1 MAGAPGFHPFLPLP
15 YDPPMPA
22 SPASARFDGK
32 AFVRTLTGAPG
43 VYRMFDRADELLYV
57 GKAGNLKK
65 RVGSYFLKPKMD
77 PRIAAMVGQIARM
90 ETTVTRTEA
99 EALLLEA
106 QLIKSLKPRY
116 NIVLRDD
123 KSYPYIH
130 LTGAPAAPARATRKS
145 AVGDESAPADP
156 GGRRMR
162 HRETAQDSPV
172 SPAQAFPRLA
182 FHRGARVAGG
192 RYFGP
197 FPSAGAVRESLD
209 LIQKLFKIR
218 NCEDSYFRNRSRPC
232 LQYQINRCTAPCVG
246 LVSAQEYADNVR
258 HAEMFLDGRGGAVM
272 DELVA
277 TMERASAH
285 LAFERAAQIRDQIA
299 AVKRVQANHY
309 VQGASADMD
318 VIACAIRGGVACV
331 SVLFF
336 RNGISLGSRDFFPR
350 LPVAADEAAI
360 VASFIAQ
367 YYLERPVPAELV
379 ISHAPEDAV
388 PLAEALAGRSG
399 HGVAIKVAV
408 RADRARFRDLA
419 MRNAEAALA
428 SRLASRQTLLARFE
442 AVRDLL
448 GLDETPQR
456 IECFDISH
464 TLGEATVASCVVFGP
479 EGPEKSQYRRFNIA
493 GITGGDD
500 YAAMRQ
506 ALERRYRRVQAG
518 EGRLPDLLLI
528 DGGKGQVQQAIDVL
542 NEIGI
547 EGVPIVGVAKGEAR
561 RAGDET
567 LILGRSGRTLW
578 PGPESPASH
587 LIQAVRDEAHRF
599 AITGHR
605 GRREKVRETS
615 TLEEIAGVGA
625 RRRAALLRH
634 FGGLGGLSR
643 AGVEELMQVKGI
655 SRELAG
661 RIYATFHG

>member
-1 MAGAPGFHPFLPLP
+1 MGRFPLP
-15 YDPPMPA
+15 FPYYSRMSESLPTPP
-22 SPASARFDGK
+22 RFDGK
-32 AFVRTLTGAPG
+32 AFVSTLTGAPG
-43 VYRMFDRADELLYV
+43 VYRMFDARDELLYV

-130 LTGAPAAPARATRKS
+130 LTT
-145 AVGDESAPADP
+145 GD
-156 GGRRMR
+156 
-162 HRETAQDSPV
+162 
-172 SPAQAFPRLA
+172 FPRLA
-182 FHRGARVAGG
+182 FHRGARTGGG

-209 LIQKLFKIR
+209 LIQKLFRIR

-232 LQYQINRCTAPCVG
+232 LQHQIGRCTAPCVG
-246 LVSAQEYADNVR
+246 LVTVEDYGADVR
-258 HAEMFLDGRGGAVM
+258 HAEMFLDGRAGAVM

-277 TMERASAH
+277 TMERASKD
-285 LAFERAAQIRDQIA
+285 LRFERAASIRDQIA
-299 AVKRVQANHY
+299 AVKRVQARHY

-318 VIACAIRGGVACV
+318 VIACTIRGGVACV

-336 RNGISLGSRDFFPR
+336 RNGVSLGSRDFFPR
-350 LPVAADEAAI
+350 LAGATDEGAI
-360 VASFIAQ
+360 LGSFIAQ
-367 YYLERPVPAELV
+367 YYLERPVPAELIV
-379 ISHAPEDAV
+379 SHAPDDAK
-388 PLAEALAGRSG
+388 PLAEALAGHAGHSVEIKSSVRS
-399 HGVAIKVAV
+399 
-408 RADRARFRDLA
+408 DRARFLDLA
-419 MRNAEAALA
+419 RRNAEAALA

-442 AVRDLL
+442 ALRDLL

-464 TLGEATVASCVVFGP
+464 TMGEATVASCVVFGP
-479 EGPEKSQYRRFNIA
+479 EGPEKSQYRRFNIS
-493 GITGGDD
+493 GITPGDD

-506 ALERRYRRVQAG
+506 ALQRRFRRDPIAAPATPDAAG
-518 EGRLPDLLLI
+518 DAPATAASVAKPPLMARLPDLLLI
-528 DGGKGQVQQAIDVL
+528 DGGKGQVQQALDVL
-542 NEIGI
+542 NELGI

-567 LILGRSGRTLW
+567 LIVGHSGRTLF

-587 LIQAVRDEAHRF
+587 LVQAVRDEAHRF

-605 GRREKVRETS
+605 GRREKAREAS
-615 TLEEIAGVGA
+615 TLEDIAGVGA
-625 RRRAALLRH
+625 RRRSALLKH
-634 FGGLGGLSR
+634 FGGLGGLSK
-643 AGVEELMQVKGI
+643 AGIEELMQVNGI
-655 SRELAG
+655 NRQLAE

>member
-1 MAGAPGFHPFLPLP
+1 MPQPST
-15 YDPPMPA
+15 PPP
-22 SPASARFDGK
+22 PFDGK

-43 VYRMFDRADELLYV
+43 VYRMFGADGGLLYV

-65 RVGSYFLKPKMD
+65 RVGSYFLKPRME
-77 PRIAAMVGQIARM
+77 PRIAAMAAQIARI

-116 NIVLRDD
+116 NILLRDD

-130 LTGAPAAPARATRKS
+130 LT
-145 AVGDESAPADP
+145 
-156 GGRRMR
+156 
-162 HRETAQDSPV
+162 
-172 SPAQAFPRLA
+172 AQAAATPDVVAKVVRGNAIPPSEYPRLA
-182 FHRGARVAGG
+182 FHRGARTAPG

-209 LIQKLFKIR
+209 LIQKLFRIR

-232 LQYQINRCTAPCVG
+232 LQHQINRCTAPCVG
-246 LVSAQEYADNVR
+246 LVSVADYAENVR
-258 HAEMFLDGRGGAVM
+258 YAEMFLNGRGGVVM

-277 TMERASAH
+277 SMERASSD

-299 AVKRVQANHY
+299 AVKRVQAHHY
-309 VQGASADMD
+309 VQGANADMD
-318 VIACAIRGGVACV
+318 VIACAIRAGIACI

-336 RNGISLGSRDFFPR
+336 RNGVSLGSRDFFPR
-350 LPVAADEAAI
+350 LPVEADEATI
-360 VASFIAQ
+360 VGSFIAQ
-367 YYLERPVPAELV
+367 YYLERPVPAELIV
-379 ISHAPEDAV
+379 SHAPADAA
-388 PLAEALAGRSG
+388 PLAEALASRAE
-399 HGVAIKVAV
+399 HAVEIKPSV
-408 RADRARFRDLA
+408 RGDRARFRDLA
-419 MRNAEAALA
+419 QRNAEAALT

-442 AVRDLL
+442 ALRDLL

-464 TLGEATVASCVVFGP
+464 TMGEATVASCVVFGA

-493 GITGGDD
+493 GITPGDD

-506 ALERRYRRVQAG
+506 ALERRYKRIQGG

-528 DGGKGQVQQAIDVL
+528 DGGKGQVQQAVDVL
-542 NEIGI
+542 NELGV

-578 PGPESPASH
+578 PGPESLASH

-605 GRREKVRETS
+605 GRREKARETS
-615 TLEEIAGVGA
+615 TLEEIVGVGA
-625 RRRAALLRH
+625 KRRSSLLRH
-634 FGGLGGLSR
+634 FGGLNGISK
-643 AGVEELMQVKGI
+643 AGIEELMQVKGI
-655 SRELAG
+655 SRELAE
-661 RIYATFHG
+661 RIYATLHG

>member
-1 MAGAPGFHPFLPLP
+1 
-15 YDPPMPA
+15 MPETRHT
-22 SPASARFDGK
+22 PIPFDGK
-32 AFVRTLTGAPG
+32 VFVSTLTGAPG
-43 VYRMFDRADELLYV
+43 VYRMLGASGDLLYV

-65 RVGSYFLKPKMD
+65 RVGSYFLKPRLE
-77 PRIAAMVGQIARM
+77 PRIAAMIAQIAQI

-116 NIVLRDD
+116 NILLRDD

-130 LTGAPAAPARATRKS
+130 LTG
-145 AVGDESAPADP
+145 GD
-156 GGRRMR
+156 
-162 HRETAQDSPV
+162 
-172 SPAQAFPRLA
+172 FPRLA
-182 FHRGARVAGG
+182 FHRGARARDG

-209 LIQKLFKIR
+209 LIQKLFRIR
-218 NCEDSYFRNRSRPC
+218 NCEDSYFKNRSRPC
-232 LQYQINRCTAPCVG
+232 LQYQIGRCTAPCVG
-246 LVSAQEYADNVR
+246 LASIPDYAEDVR
-258 HAEMFLDGRGGAVM
+258 HAEMFLDGRGSVMM

-277 TMERASAH
+277 SMERASAN
-285 LAFERAAQIRDQIA
+285 LAFEKAARIRDQIA

-309 VQGASADMD
+309 VQGANADMD
-318 VIACAIRGGVACV
+318 VIACAIRAGIACI

-336 RNGISLGSRDFFPR
+336 RNGVSLGSRDFFPR
-350 LPVAADEAAI
+350 LAVEADEAAI
-360 VASFIAQ
+360 IASFIAQ
-367 YYLERPVPAELV
+367 YYLERPVPAELIV
-379 ISHAPEDAV
+379 SHEPDDAV
-388 PLAEALAGRSG
+388 PLAEALCTHAG
-399 HGVAIKVAV
+399 HTVEIKASV
-408 RADRARFRDLA
+408 RGDRARFLDLTR
-419 MRNAEAALA
+419 RNAEAALT

-442 AVRDLL
+442 ALRDLL
-448 GLDETPQR
+448 ELDETPQR

-464 TLGEATVASCVVFGP
+464 TMGEATVASCVVFGP
-479 EGPEKSQYRRFNIA
+479 EGPEKSQYRRFNIT

-506 ALERRYRRVQAG
+506 ALERRYKRIQEG

-542 NEIGI
+542 NELGV

-578 PGPESPASH
+578 PGPESLASH

-605 GRREKVRETS
+605 GRREKAREAS
-615 TLEEIAGVGA
+615 TLEEIPGVGA
-625 RRRAALLRH
+625 RRRSALLRH
-634 FGGLGGLSR
+634 FGGLGGLSK
-643 AGVEELMQVKGI
+643 AGIEELMQVKGI
-655 SRELAG
+655 SRELAE
-661 RIYATFHG
+661 RIYATLHG

>member
-1 MAGAPGFHPFLPLP
+1 MSESPHPPAP
-15 YDPPMPA
+15 
-22 SPASARFDGK
+22 FDGK
-32 AFVRTLTGAPG
+32 VFVHTLTGAPG
-43 VYRMFDRADELLYV
+43 VYRMFGAGDELLYV

-65 RVGSYFLKPKMD
+65 RVGSYFLKPRME
-77 PRIAAMVGQIARM
+77 PRIAAMVAQIARI
-90 ETTVTRTEA
+90 ETTVTRTEG

-116 NIVLRDD
+116 NILLRDD
-123 KSYPYIH
+123 KSYPYIR
-130 LTGAPAAPARATRKS
+130 LTT
-145 AVGDESAPADP
+145 GD
-156 GGRRMR
+156 
-162 HRETAQDSPV
+162 
-172 SPAQAFPRLA
+172 FPRLA
-182 FHRGARVAGG
+182 FHRGARVGGG

-197 FPSAGAVRESLD
+197 FPSAGAVRETLD

-218 NCEDSYFRNRSRPC
+218 NCEDSYFKNRSRPC

-246 LVSAQEYADNVR
+246 LVPIADYADNVR

-272 DELVA
+272 DELVGS
-277 TMERASAH
+277 MERASAD

-299 AVKRVQANHY
+299 AVKRIQAHHY

-336 RNGISLGSRDFFPR
+336 RNGVSLGSRDFFPR
-350 LPVAADEAAI
+350 LAVEADEATI
-360 VASFIAQ
+360 VGSFIAQ
-367 YYLERPVPAELV
+367 YYLERPVPAELIV
-379 ISHAPEDAV
+379 SHAPDDAA
-388 PLAEALAGRSG
+388 PLAEALAARME
-399 HGVAIKVAV
+399 HGVEIKASV
-408 RADRARFRDLA
+408 RGDRARFRDLA
-419 MRNAEAALA
+419 QRNAEAALT

-442 AVRDLL
+442 SLRDLL
-448 GLDETPQR
+448 GLEDTPQR

-464 TLGEATVASCVVFGP
+464 TMGEATVASCVVFGP

-493 GITGGDD
+493 GITPGDD

-506 ALERRYRRVQAG
+506 ALERRYKRIQTG

-528 DGGKGQVQQAIDVL
+528 DGGKGQVQQAVDVL
-542 NEIGI
+542 NELGI

-578 PGPESPASH
+578 PGPESLASH

-605 GRREKVRETS
+605 GRREKAREAS
-615 TLEEIAGVGA
+615 SLEEIPGVGA
-625 RRRAALLRH
+625 RRRSALLKH
-634 FGGLGGLSR
+634 FGGLNGLSK
-643 AGVEELMQVKGI
+643 AGIEELMHVKGI
-655 SRELAG
+655 SRELAE